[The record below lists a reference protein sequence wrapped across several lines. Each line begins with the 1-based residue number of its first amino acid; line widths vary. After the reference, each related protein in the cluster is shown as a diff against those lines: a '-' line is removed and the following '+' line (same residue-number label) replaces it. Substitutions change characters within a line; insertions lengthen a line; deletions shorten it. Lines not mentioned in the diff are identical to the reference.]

1 MLSWEYKSHGEERK
15 WGAKRSLLKSV
26 TVRLP
31 FSSDHVVYLHFFKF
45 FVLPTNA
52 TITQSI
58 EDQKKTD
65 TMMNNYSINCN
76 DSNTFDLWVIMWLCS
91 KACESEF
98 GNPWR
103 NICGSNV
110 VENLPSVVTSQT
122 STTWAGTKDILH
134 VGNDDLR
141 SGCWW
146 TAGKSCNASVLFG
159 VGVPG
164 YNCYTFGRDVADST
178 AHNT

>member
-1 MLSWEYKSHGEERK
+1 MLSGEYKSHGEERK

-76 DSNTFDLWVIMWLCS
+76 DSNTDDRWVIM
-91 KACESEF
+91 
-98 GNPWR
+98 
-103 NICGSNV
+103 
-110 VENLPSVVTSQT
+110 
-122 STTWAGTKDILH
+122 
-134 VGNDDLR
+134 
-141 SGCWW
+141 
-146 TAGKSCNASVLFG
+146 
-159 VGVPG
+159 
-164 YNCYTFGRDVADST
+164 
-178 AHNT
+178 